1 MSRHTSPNRF
11 YPNAPVFR
19 RSILRGA
26 AVGLCCLISSM
37 AYAYPE
43 FQHFVQKTSGR
54 NVDCAMCHVNPDGP
68 EGLKPGQI
76 GSLDTEQLQRLNK
89 ARAAF
94 KPGLHIDNPILND
107 FGDHIIDK
115 LGKQK
120 FLQIRQHP
128 QKLAAALGEQS
139 DLDHDGIPDADEFLE
154 GTHPLDAQS
163 GDPWRLFVHNLGR
176 FWPHLVLISLATFL
190 GLFGLNNL
198 LHWFDQ
204 QSRKAEQDGG
214 DLAHD
219 GRT

>member
-1 MSRHTSPNRF
+1 MRRPMINSR
-11 YPNAPVFR
+11 
-19 RSILRGA
+19 
-26 AVGLCCLISSM
+26 VGLGRAWMLCLIASVCLVASNV

-76 GSLDTEQLQRLNK
+76 GSLNPQEMQQLNK

-94 KPGLHIDNPILND
+94 LPGQNVDNPILND
-107 FGDHIIDK
+107 FGDHIINT

-128 QKLAAALGEQS
+128 KELAAALGEKS

-163 GDPWRLFVHNLGR
+163 GDPWELFVHNLGQY
-176 FWPHLVLISLATFL
+176 WPHIVLIAVATFL

-204 QSRKAEQDGG
+204 QSGRGEENSV
-214 DLAHD
+214 DLAD
-219 GRT
+219 DTRA